1 MEKDNKDP
9 QIEERAPESGVSG
22 QAEKKIESNT
32 EAPLNLPDK
41 FKDKSPQEIA
51 EMYINLEKKL
61 GETSTEVEEAR
72 KLKEQTDV
80 LLRSIYSD
88 PDVYR
93 SVESAVARYQSGDTL
108 PDNRKKGDNSNKG
121 DEEDTTEENSDVVE
135 IKMAEQNRILNEF
148 YLKNGY
154 NDLEG
159 KERQDK
165 LAKLA
170 ITLAELADPGGKKPI
185 KQILSEIPLT
195 KLPFFLENANYLSN
209 KEELLKSER
218 EAGLASNIEN
228 QSASIGSFSAT
239 GGKPNSGVTLTG
251 REREI
256 ARKMGISEDV
266 YAKRKQQII
275 AESKQFE

>member
-1 MEKDNKDP
+1 MDKDNKDP

-51 EMYINLEKKL
+51 EMYVNLEKKL

-93 SVESAVARYQSGDTL
+93 SVESAVERYQSGDTL

-121 DEEDTTEENSDVVE
+121 DEEDTTEGNSDVVE

-170 ITLAELADPGGKKPI
+170 VTLAELADPGGKKPI

-209 KEELLKSER
+209 KEEILKGER

-239 GGKPNSGVTLTG
+239 GGKPNSGVTLTS

-256 ARKMGISEDV
+256 ARKMGIPEEV

>member
-1 MEKDNKDP
+1 MDKDNKDP

-41 FKDKSPQEIA
+41 FKDKSPQEIV